1 MSPWKVILATLVI
14 FCSGLAVGAL
24 MVKKYSRS
32 GSHFR
37 PAVAVNPNP
46 SPTPSHL
53 QQKEFLRRMHNE
65 LTLRLEQRERIEKI
79 LKESQERTK
88 EIREKIAP
96 EMKEEVK
103 KVREQIRAE
112 LAPDQQGKFDELIK
126 AKPARKTDDQSDDS
140 RRKFLPKD
148 GFRRQQT
155 NTPSTNSIQPANP

>member
-32 GSHFR
+32 GSHSR
-37 PAVAVNPNP
+37 SAGVPSNPA
-46 SPTPSHL
+46 PTPSHL
-53 QQKEFLRRMHNE
+53 QQKEFLHRMHSE
-65 LTLRLEQRERIEKI
+65 LTLRSEQRERIEKI
-79 LKESQERTK
+79 LKESQDRTK

-103 KVREQIRAE
+103 KVREQIRLE
-112 LAPDQQGKFDELIK
+112 LTPEQQGKFDELIK
-126 AKPARKTDDQSDDS
+126 TKSPRKPDEQGTESP
-140 RRKFLPKD
+140 RKFFPKD

-155 NTPSTNSIQPANP
+155 NAPATNVQPANP

>member
-24 MVKKYSRS
+24 MVKKHSRPGLHS
-32 GSHFR
+32 R
-37 PAVAVNPNP
+37 PAGVPSNPTP
-46 SPTPSHL
+46 SPSHL
-53 QQKEFLRRMHNE
+53 QQKEFLRRMHHA
-65 LTLRLEQRERIEKI
+65 LTLRPEQRERIEKI

-103 KVREQIRAE
+103 RVREQIRVGLTPE
-112 LAPDQQGKFDELIK
+112 QQGKFDELIK
-126 AKPARKTDDQSDDS
+126 TKSPRKSDEQGIDS
-140 RRKFLPKD
+140 PRKIFPKD

-155 NTPSTNSIQPANP
+155 NALDTNVQPANP